1 MKKLVLFSMLVLS
14 LVTHSQTDLDFKVL
28 KLVNEYRVENHLCPF
43 TWDTIMFKV
52 AVNQSNYM
60 SSTGHLNHNQLKMDS
75 TKFKV
80 APNFGTKFTSQGVN
94 FNCTVYENCGV
105 VFNTDKLSNDA
116 IAKDIVEAWKKSPPH
131 NKLLLNSIMTN
142 VGISHLI
149 GYTYE
154 DFNYNELGDEII
166 EVIECEMEWISLN
179 GYGVE

>member
-1 MKKLVLFSMLVLS
+1 MKKLALGFWLL
-14 LVTHSQTDLDFKVL
+14 TTICYSQTEFDLNVL
-28 KLVNEYRVENHLCPF
+28 KLVNTYRIENSLCPF

-116 IAKDIVEAWKKSPPH
+116 IAKDIVEAWKKSPAH

-142 VGISHLI
+142 VGVSHLI

-154 DFNYNELGDEII
+154 DFSYNELGDEFVETIA
-166 EVIECEMEWISLN
+166 CEMEWVSLD
-179 GYGVE
+179 GYGIRE